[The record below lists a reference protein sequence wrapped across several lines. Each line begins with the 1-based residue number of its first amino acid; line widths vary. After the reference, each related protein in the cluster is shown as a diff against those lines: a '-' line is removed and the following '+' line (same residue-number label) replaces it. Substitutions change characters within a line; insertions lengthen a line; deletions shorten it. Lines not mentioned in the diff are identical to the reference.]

1 MSCDS
6 GDIRL
11 LGQAKKIAWRMLLP
25 HHACPLPYLKNKGY
39 AAWEG
44 IKEVSDTTG
53 NLKEWRQSYLLLN
66 ASELGLDDL

>member
-1 MSCDS
+1 
-6 GDIRL
+6 
-11 LGQAKKIAWRMLLP
+11 MLLP